1 MKTETPDQNSK
12 LKILYEDEYLI
23 IANKPVGLPVQPDKT
38 EDESLFDLVKKHSK
52 KEPHLLTRLDR
63 VVSGATL
70 FALDKEVAK
79 ELSFFMINKEIKKE
93 YLAVTATAPEEK
105 KGEFLQWISFD
116 SNRNKSYTY
125 PEKRTSAK
133 RARLTYEI
141 LAESDNYYLWNI
153 DLITGR
159 HHQIR
164 AQLASYGHPVKGDVK
179 YGARRKNADRSIH
192 LHAWKMELEHPI
204 TNEKIHV
211 VAPFPED
218 NLWKF
223 FQERLEKR

>member
-105 KGEFLQWISFD
+105 KVSFFNGFHLIQIEISPTHILRRGLLQ
-116 SNRNKSYTY
+116 K
-125 PEKRTSAK
+125 EQ
-133 RARLTYEI
+133 
-141 LAESDNYYLWNI
+141 
-153 DLITGR
+153 DLPTR
-159 HHQIR
+159 
-164 AQLASYGHPVKGDVK
+164 
-179 YGARRKNADRSIH
+179 
-192 LHAWKMELEHPI
+192 
-204 TNEKIHV
+204 
-211 VAPFPED
+211 F
-218 NLWKF
+218 
-223 FQERLEKR
+223 

>member
-1 MKTETPDQNSK
+1 MENETPEQNNQ
-12 LKILYEDEYLI
+12 LEILYEDEHLI
-23 IANKPVGLPVQPDKT
+23 IANKPVGMPVQPDKS
-38 EDESLFDLVKKHSK
+38 EDESLLDLVKKRCK

-79 ELSFFMINKEIKKE
+79 ELSFFMINKEIKKQ

-105 KGEFLQWISFD
+105 KGEFLHWISFD
-116 SNRNKSYTY
+116 SKKNKSYTNI
-125 PEKRTSAK
+125 EKRPSTK
-133 RARLTYEI
+133 RARLKYEI
-141 LAESDNYYLWNI
+141 VAQSDNYYLWNI

-164 AQLASYGHPVKGDVK
+164 AQLASHGHPVKGDVK

-204 TNEKIHV
+204 TNEQIQV
-211 VAPFPED
+211 VASLPED
-218 NLWKF
+218 NLWAF
-223 FQERLEKR
+223 FQDKL